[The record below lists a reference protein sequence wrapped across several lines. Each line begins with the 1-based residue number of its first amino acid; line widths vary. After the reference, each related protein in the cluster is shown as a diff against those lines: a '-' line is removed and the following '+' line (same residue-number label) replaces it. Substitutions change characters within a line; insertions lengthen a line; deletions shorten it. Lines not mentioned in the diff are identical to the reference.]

1 MVRLFA
7 AATLAGLLSVGSA
20 FAQTNNDRPSPAPPA
35 VATGNG
41 QSQSAAAPAAGAKE
55 FTESEARSR
64 IEARGYT
71 NVNGLK
77 KDQQSIW
84 RGKATKDGKEVN
96 VAIDNQGTAAL
107 SYEDIKPSTK

>member
-1 MVRLFA
+1 MVRLLA

-20 FAQTNNDRPSPAPPA
+20 FAQSNNDRRSTTPPA
-35 VATGNG
+35 VATGNAD
-41 QSQSAAAPAAGAKE
+41 SQVAAAPVAGAKG

-77 KDQQSIW
+77 EDQQSVW

-96 VAIDNQGTAAL
+96 VAIDNQGNAAL
-107 SYEDIKPSTK
+107 SYEDIKPTTK